1 MMLLR
6 EPRTA
11 ASLALGALS
20 IANPTARRR
29 RLMLSANIPLAQSDG
44 IQPSDP
50 ITAILPGTG
59 RNELAQVEPDVLVP
73 YADEAQKCIRV
84 MFPVVID
91 AGQND
96 MRVDV
101 QRSGAGIAGPFVVQ
115 PNVQLGFEALG
126 VRFFCGPSAT
136 HFVDL
141 KIPGAPLPTPIQG
154 IRSRRY
160 TWTARVYEPAHA
172 PTLRTEWHATVEIEI
187 LDGQDYAEFW
197 VKAVNCDP
205 RVTDP
210 NGMDRSAWSD
220 ADTELGFEFI
230 VPNQN
235 LAQPV
240 PFAPEQCVVSLA
252 YATDRWRWVMD
263 SRLSFNGQI
272 VNQVLPWGI
281 RAAAEGVILFRG
293 QTGSLGEQLRDDSL
307 QAWID
312 WPSPIEAVSDQWR
325 SKPTAWVVPHVRRP
339 YKHHEHFDQNRD
351 YNYVRD
357 RLRTQTREVIR
368 EAPSN
373 GRPYLWGRG
382 SSAADRFTH
391 KLGVD
396 TTGDDFGWTRT
407 ALWESMAYML
417 PDMLVAARRWV
428 PAWGSPIEFLNA
440 DGTKVTGL
448 NEPNLNIEV
457 LAPGQRLGNGTLLGK
472 SAQPAWRGNQNI
484 GLLRLPITGTPVV
497 TGKDRAHFEFGMPFA
512 LAALSP
518 SRLVRDFA
526 HTIAYTTTLGNW
538 MPTAWTNGVTDQPR
552 AFGRG
557 ITMFGWASWVFG
569 SDPAWVTR
577 LDQFRTQRLEV
588 AEVAARAAFGVAPR
602 DQRRYRMV
610 TIQQRNQFG
619 GAASRVDLTNYDYGR
634 WWEDAHGV
642 LGAIAINH
650 HMVPRS
656 ATLNPW
662 AQILDDYLATH
673 IYVMPRGV
681 DANGRV
687 EWTVRRPASATTP
700 PQPPTIYQPML
711 CAAVLG
717 TNLDFLTQQQFED
730 NNWTQ
735 CGNENAS
742 CGTANSGFV
751 KFGDPGGSAD
761 QFCMVANGW
770 ISLGYGASDQ
780 TRLVRYAYDH
790 DVGRFGIV
798 SPINRDV
805 YFWLTR
811 QIWSPF
817 ADHLHVPTSQ
827 TLRANIGFTPTGVAM
842 LSNGRLAVTRQ
853 DSPVV
858 SIVDIANG
866 VVQTLTPRTTANWS
880 GVVAHDTKVLLLNG
894 YDPNLNRVTRWFW
907 STDEQINGP
916 GGGITW
922 VLDTIEG
929 RDFRGA
935 AYDPITQSYLSC
947 GYRLG
952 RTTIWRV
959 PLTGGPSMIDPTIF
973 PHEDFDTQPQS
984 IAISQDGK
992 LLAMGRTDGTV
1003 WLHTRALGGYWS
1015 QPRLRVQRGGWVT
1028 FTRHNR
1034 EDDALRLV
1042 SISEAGQIVESEV

>member
-1 MMLLR
+1 MLLLR
-6 EPRTA
+6 EPRTPV
-11 ASLALGALS
+11 STALGALS

-29 RLMLSANIPLAQSDG
+29 QLMLSAHIPLAQADAF
-44 IQPSDP
+44 QPSDP
-50 ITAILPGTG
+50 VTALVPGTG

-73 YADEAQKCIRV
+73 YGNNAQKCVRV
-84 MFPVVID
+84 MFPLVID

-101 QRSGAGIAGPFVVQ
+101 QRSGAGLAGPFVVQ
-115 PNVQLGFEALG
+115 PNVQQGLEALG
-126 VRFFCGPSAT
+126 VRFFCGPRAT

-141 KIPGAPLPTPIQG
+141 KVAGAALPSPIQG
-154 IRSRRY
+154 VRSRRY
-160 TWTARVYEPAHA
+160 TWTARLYEPSHA
-172 PTLRTEWHATVEIEI
+172 PSLRTEWHATFDMEV
-187 LDGQDYAEFW
+187 LDGQDYAEFL

-210 NGMDRSAWSD
+210 NGMDRTPWAD
-220 ADTELGFEFI
+220 ADTELGFEFL
-230 VPNQN
+230 VPTQT

-263 SRLSFNGQI
+263 SRLSFSGQI

-293 QTGSLGEQLRDDSL
+293 QTGTLGDQLRDDSL

-312 WPSPIEAVSDQWR
+312 WPSPIEAMSDQWR
-325 SKPTAWVVPHVRRP
+325 PKATAWVVPHVRRP
-339 YKHHEHFDQNRD
+339 YKRHEHFDQTRD
-351 YNYVRD
+351 YAYVRD

-382 SSAADRFTH
+382 SAAAERFTH

-396 TTGDDFGWTRT
+396 TTGADDGWTRT
-407 ALWESMAYML
+407 PLWEAMAYML

-428 PAWGSPIEFLNA
+428 PAWGSPIEFLNT

-457 LAPGQRLGNGTLLGK
+457 LAPGLRLGNGTLLGK
-472 SAQPAWRGNQNI
+472 STQPAWRGNQNI
-484 GLLRLPITGTPVV
+484 GLLRLPITGTPVI

-518 SRLVRDFA
+518 SRLARDFA
-526 HTIAYTTTLGNW
+526 HTIAYTSTLGNW

-552 AFGRG
+552 AFARG
-557 ITMFGWASWVFG
+557 ITMHGWAAWVFG
-569 SDPAWVTR
+569 ADSAWVTR
-577 LDQFRTQRLEV
+577 LDQFRTQRLEA
-588 AEVAARAAFGVAPR
+588 AETAARATFGVAPR
-602 DQRRYRMV
+602 IQRRYRMV

-619 GAASRVDLTNYDYGR
+619 GVSSRVDLTNYDYGR
-634 WWEDAHGV
+634 WWEDSNGV
-642 LGAIAINH
+642 LGVLALNH

-656 ATLNPW
+656 PTLAPW
-662 AQILDDYLATH
+662 GQILDDYRASH
-673 IYVMPRGV
+673 IYSMPRGV

-687 EWTVRRPASATTP
+687 EWTVRRPASPTTP
-700 PQPPTIYQPML
+700 PQPPTIYQPTL

-717 TNLDFLTQQQFED
+717 TNLELLTQQQFED

-751 KFGDPGGSAD
+751 KLGDPGASAD
-761 QFCMVANGW
+761 SFCTVANGW
-770 ISLGYGASDQ
+770 IAFGYGASGE
-780 TRLVRYAYDH
+780 TRLVRYAFDH

-811 QIWSPF
+811 QVWSPF

-827 TLRANIGFTPTGVAM
+827 TLRANIGTQPTGIATLPDGRWAITRAGQTNVLLQQA
-842 LSNGRLAVTRQ
+842 NGGSVTTNPSLAV
-853 DSPVV
+853 
-858 SIVDIANG
+858 A
-866 VVQTLTPRTTANWS
+866 WS
-880 GVVAHDTKVLLLNG
+880 GVCAHGDVVTLLDG
-894 YDPNLNRVTRWFW
+894 YDPSLSRASYTLLTTSPTF
-907 STDEQINGP
+907 
-916 GGGITW
+916 GGGTPSTFTFSDGQRRDVRGIT
-922 VLDTIEG
+922 
-929 RDFRGA
+929 
-935 AYDPITQSYLSC
+935 YDPNTSTYLTA
-947 GYRLG
+947 GYRDG
-952 RTTIWRV
+952 RTSVWSV
-959 PLTGGPSMIDPTIF
+959 PLNGGVATPAAGLHIS
-973 PHEDFDTQPQS
+973 EDFDQQCQS
-984 IAISQDGK
+984 IAVLGDGR
-992 LLAMGRTDGTV
+992 LLAMGLSDGRV
-1003 WLHTRALGGYWS
+1003 WLHSRAIGGYWS
-1015 QPRLRVQRGGWVT
+1015 QPRLQVTRGGWVT
-1028 FTRHNR
+1028 FTRHGR
-1034 EDDALRLV
+1034 EDDALRMV
-1042 SISEAGQIVESEV
+1042 TITQAGQIAESEV